1 MVDLT
6 KLRQK
11 DRRPCYVLRIAGLP
25 VLYGTHMPPALSV
38 EGIAHA
44 RRASIIP
51 DSISFSRR
59 HDENARVVEVSNLEI
74 VLASDEQ
81 YTADQFDPGK
91 VFGRIGFAGA
101 DAFTRVTE
109 SIEPASGFSITVEDS
124 SNFKAADLV
133 HIGQES
139 MVVISTPTST
149 TIELARGR
157 LGTFARFHR
166 VDADNG
172 SFPY

>member
-91 VFGRIGFAGA
+91 VFGRKSA
-101 DAFTRVTE
+101 
-109 SIEPASGFSITVEDS
+109 
-124 SNFKAADLV
+124 
-133 HIGQES
+133 
-139 MVVISTPTST
+139 ISTPSIDTAEHGKCMFYSAT
-149 TIELARGR
+149 RI
-157 LGTFARFHR
+157 
-166 VDADNG
+166 
-172 SFPY
+172 FPVACWQPLKT